1 MYNVDAINKIQSVVL
16 TYDNSDTN
24 KNFTL
29 KVGNKAN
36 PTDGTSI
43 TPTSNENAYTFDC
56 SANDVNYFVL
66 TNGSGAG
73 YLTSLVINYIVETP
87 NYSNYCTTIPEPVK
101 DIVITS
107 ALWATYVPNQDVTIP
122 EDVTAYIVTNATS
135 TSVTL
140 SSVASAPANTG
151 LVVNGAQGT
160 YTPTAAETTDDVSDN
175 KLVVSNGSVTGDGA
189 TIYALGNKGGT
200 VGFKRVAN
208 GVNVP
213 AGKPYLTIESNGSKD
228 FFDFSFDEGVA
239 TGIES
244 VESVGFDMNAPVYDL
259 QGRQVNRLYKGIF
272 IQNGKKIIVK

>member
-1 MYNVDAINKIQSVVL
+1 M
-16 TYDNSDTN
+16 TH
-24 KNFTL
+24 
-29 KVGNKAN
+29 
-36 PTDGTSI
+36 
-43 TPTSNENAYTFDC
+43 
-56 SANDVNYFVL
+56 
-66 TNGSGAG
+66 NGSSSDRYFYINSSLESDNGDLGTVTAPHNESLTTEHLAALGSTSFKKFFIEVSGAVAF
-73 YLTSLVINYIVETP
+73 SYIKVTYGEVTV
-87 NYSNYCTTIPEPVK
+87 SDYCTTIPVPVN

-160 YTPTAAETTDDVSDN
+160 YTPTAAEATDDVSDN
-175 KLVVSNGSVTGDGA
+175 LLVVSDGTVKGDGA

-208 GVNVP
+208 DVTVP

>member
-1 MYNVDAINKIQSVVL
+1 M
-16 TYDNSDTN
+16 TH
-24 KNFTL
+24 
-29 KVGNKAN
+29 
-36 PTDGTSI
+36 
-43 TPTSNENAYTFDC
+43 
-56 SANDVNYFVL
+56 
-66 TNGSGAG
+66 NGSSSDRYFYINSSLESDNGDLGTVTAPHNESLTTEHLAALGSTSFKKFFIEVSGAVAF
-73 YLTSLVINYIVETP
+73 SYIKVTYGEVTV
-87 NYSNYCTTIPEPVK
+87 SDYCTTIPVPVN

-151 LVVNGAQGT
+151 
-160 YTPTAAETTDDVSDN
+160 PTAAEATDDVSDN
-175 KLVVSNGSVTGDGA
+175 LLVVSDGTVKGDGA

-208 GVNVP
+208 DVTVP